1 MKLLLTGA
9 FKYSKA
15 QLDTIRALGFEVICL
30 EQESSPLQVDVTEVE
45 AVVCN
50 SLFFHQGIRQFKNL
64 KFIQLLSAGLD
75 RVPLEYIEQKGIRLY
90 NAGDVY
96 SIPMAEWAVLK
107 ILEIYKD
114 SRHFYRAQNERRWE
128 KKRDL
133 LELAG
138 KKAAIIGLG
147 NVGQATAKRLKA
159 FGVEI
164 TGIDIRK
171 VESEFTDH
179 NFMID
184 RLDEALK
191 QSDIIILT
199 LPLNEETRHLINA
212 DRLKFMDDK
221 SVLVN
226 LSRGGIIDEAALVSA
241 LQNGK
246 FRGIALDVFEE
257 EPLPPDNPLWG
268 FDRVIIT
275 PHNSYV
281 SDKVQERLFKLILDN
296 LSMNNNAEK

>member
-107 ILEIYKD
+107 ILETYKD

-179 NFMID
+179 NVMID
-184 RLDEALK
+184 KLAEVLK
-191 QSDIIILT
+191 LSDIIILT